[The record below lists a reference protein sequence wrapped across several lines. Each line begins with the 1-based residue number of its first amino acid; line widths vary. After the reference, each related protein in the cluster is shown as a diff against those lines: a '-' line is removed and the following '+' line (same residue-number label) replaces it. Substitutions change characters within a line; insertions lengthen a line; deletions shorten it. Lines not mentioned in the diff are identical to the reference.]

1 MRVVL
6 DTNVFLVSIPPK
18 SAHHAIFQ
26 GVLKGDYTLLVSQ
39 DVLLEYE
46 EILAKRANPMI
57 AKTALSHLAYSR
69 KSEYQFQ
76 MGSYPN

>member
-26 GVLKGDYTLLVSQ
+26 GVLKGDYTPV
-39 DVLLEYE
+39 
-46 EILAKRANPMI
+46 R
-57 AKTALSHLAYSR
+57 LSVYL
-69 KSEYQFQ
+69 K
-76 MGSYPN
+76 N